1 MNVGFIGLGHMGA
14 GTAANLLRAGYCVTV
29 YNRTPAKTEALVA
42 RGAKGAS
49 GVVDARRGD
58 AVVRPPV
65 GDRGLGTD
73 PRRAFTTLL
82 QESRWLWVNLPPVLK
97 MTPPRYAGVQ

>member
-1 MNVGFIGLGHMGA
+1 M
-14 GTAANLLRAGYCVTV
+14 AANLLRAGYCVTV

-58 AVVRPPV
+58 AVVSPPV
-65 GDRGLGTD
+65 GGCGLGTD

-82 QESRWLWVNLPPVLK
+82 QESHWLWVNLPPVLE